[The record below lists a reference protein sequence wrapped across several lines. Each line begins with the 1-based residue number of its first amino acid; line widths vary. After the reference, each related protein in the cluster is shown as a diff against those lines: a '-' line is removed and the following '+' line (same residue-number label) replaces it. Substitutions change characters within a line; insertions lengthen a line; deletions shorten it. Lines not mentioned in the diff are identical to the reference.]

1 MVHRPFRLAE
11 IMSTMVKY
19 RIEPKRMRLVYPY
32 VDKEPNLVLIEGMRG
47 GNSRIT
53 VEKPLIIYDRPG
65 VYTDEILEIYG
76 RKRQE
81 TAAGEEET

>member
-1 MVHRPFRLAE
+1 
-11 IMSTMVKY
+11 
-19 RIEPKRMRLVYPY
+19 MRYKIV
-32 VDKEPNLVLIEGMRG
+32 
-47 GNSRIT
+47 
-53 VEKPLIIYDRPG
+53 YDRPG

>member
-53 VEKPLIIYDRPG
+53 VEKPLIVYDRPG
-65 VYTDEILEIYG
+65 VYTDEILEICG